1 MVTDESRIARRR
13 YVAERILAS
22 YGGQASGKDVLAE
35 IRSED
40 FNDPVLEELLDL
52 FEHQPA
58 KSRWWGLWGAAYD
71 AYVDDVR
78 TMAQEVISD
87 ATIAP
92 RSRR

>member
-1 MVTDESRIARRR
+1 MTDESRIARRR

-22 YGGQASGKDVLAE
+22 YDGQVSGRDVLAE

-40 FNDPVLEELLDL
+40 FDDPVLEELLDV
-52 FEHQPA
+52 FQHQPA

-78 TMAQEVISD
+78 TLALAVIAD
-87 ATIAP
+87 PTYAP
-92 RSRR
+92 PPRR